1 MTNMTI
7 TPSPRSTVLETE
19 KPGAATPRTQSTSQD
34 LEASSASSLDE
45 SQKWNYPKSNI
56 GKVAA
61 CFWSFIVIGTNAA
74 AYGALI
80 PYIQTDY
87 NLTYTLVSLIFLSPV
102 VGHTVSALLNNW
114 VHELWG
120 QRGVALI
127 SSGCHVVAYAIMAV
141 HPPYPLLVI
150 AFLISG
156 FGDAVGN
163 AGWHVFIGNL
173 DNATQ
178 LLGFLN
184 GFFGIGGVIAP
195 LIATSFI
202 VTAGQRWNTFYYFM
216 LGLAVLELVSTV
228 ACFWSSTGSAYRAA
242 IVSDGLGNESKNA
255 TLKEALISRP
265 SARLTWLC
273 SLFLVG
279 YAGIEVA
286 LGGWIVD
293 FMIHVRHGSEFAS
306 GITATGFWLGITV
319 GRFVLCF
326 VTPKIGDSLAST
338 IYLVLIIGLELTFW
352 LVPHFIISAVTIGFQ
367 GFFLGP
373 LFPAVVVVMS
383 KLLPRRLHVSA
394 LGFATAFGSGGA
406 TVLPFAIG
414 AIAQVKGVQVLP
426 PIIFAFL
433 VAILLLWL
441 GVPRVPRGKKG

>member
-1 MTNMTI
+1 MT
-7 TPSPRSTVLETE
+7 TPPTSHSSETKISETE
-19 KPGAATPRTQSTSQD
+19 KVGNDTPHTQSILQD
-34 LEASSASSLDE
+34 LEASSQASVDKTR
-45 SQKWNYPKSNI
+45 KWNYPKSNI

-80 PYIQTDY
+80 PYIQADY
-87 NLTYTLVSLIFLSPV
+87 NLTYTLVSLIFLSPI

-127 SSGCHVVAYAIMAV
+127 TSGCHVVAYVIMAV

-150 AFLISG
+150 AFLVSG

-163 AGWHVFIGNL
+163 AGWHVFIGNM

-195 LIATSFI
+195 LIATSMI
-202 VTAGQRWNTFYYFM
+202 VTAGLRWNTFYYFM

-228 ACFWSSTGSAYRAA
+228 ACFWSSTGAAYRASIA
-242 IVSDGLGNESKNA
+242 SDEAGNDSKTA
-255 TLKEALISRP
+255 TLKEALMSRP
-265 SARLTWLC
+265 SARVTWLC

-293 FMIHVRHGSEFAS
+293 FMIQVRHGSNFAS

-319 GRFVLCF
+319 GRFVLCSI
-326 VTPKIGDSLAST
+326 TPKIGNSLAST
-338 IYLVLIIGLELTFW
+338 IYLVLIIGLELVFW
-352 LVPHFIISAVTIGFQ
+352 LVPSFIASAVTIGFQ

-383 KLLPRRLHVSA
+383 KLLPRRLHVGA

-406 TVLPFAIG
+406 TVLPFVVG

-426 PIIFAFL
+426 PIIFAFS

-441 GVPRVPRGKKG
+441 GVPRVGKKG

>member
-1 MTNMTI
+1 
-7 TPSPRSTVLETE
+7 
-19 KPGAATPRTQSTSQD
+19 
-34 LEASSASSLDE
+34 
-45 SQKWNYPKSNI
+45 
-56 GKVAA
+56 
-61 CFWSFIVIGTNAA
+61 
-74 AYGALI
+74 
-80 PYIQTDY
+80 
-87 NLTYTLVSLIFLSPV
+87 
-102 VGHTVSALLNNW
+102 
-114 VHELWG
+114 
-120 QRGVALI
+120 
-127 SSGCHVVAYAIMAV
+127 MAV

-173 DNATQ
+173 ASATQ

-195 LIATSFI
+195 LIATYMI
-202 VTAGQRWNTFYYFM
+202 VTVKLRWNTFYYFM

-228 ACFWSSTGSAYRAA
+228 ACFWQSTGSTYKAS
-242 IVSDGLGNESKNA
+242 VMSEGSSEENKEA
-255 TLKEALISRP
+255 TLRESLISRP
-265 SARLTWLC
+265 SARVTWLC

-306 GITATGFWLGITV
+306 GVTATGFWLGITV

-326 VTPKIGDSLAST
+326 LTPRIGDSLAST
-338 IYLVLIIGLELTFW
+338 IYLCLIIGLEFVFW
-352 LVPHFIISAVTIGFQ
+352 LVPHFVVSAVTVGFQ

-383 KLLPRRLHVSA
+383 KLLPRRLHIWA
-394 LGFATAFGSGGA
+394 LGFAIAFGSGGA
-406 TVLPFAIG
+406 TVLPFAVG

-426 PIIFAFL
+426 PIILAFL
-433 VAILLLWL
+433 VAILIL
-441 GVPRVPRGKKG
+441 